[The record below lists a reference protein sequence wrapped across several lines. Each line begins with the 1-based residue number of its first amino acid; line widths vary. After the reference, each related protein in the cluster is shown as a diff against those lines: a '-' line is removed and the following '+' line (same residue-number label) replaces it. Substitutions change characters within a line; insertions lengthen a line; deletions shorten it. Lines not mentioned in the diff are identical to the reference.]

1 MATIS
6 SAVILDGIATL
17 AISDATGFQPGAV
30 AYIFGVGNGLD
41 GARQLTAVNGDDDEI
56 SYTTSKP
63 NTTAA
68 ITPTAAVA
76 ETAVTW
82 IDEEAVEWFIGIELA
97 SGADE
102 DYLASVTSG
111 ANEWSYRRRYAAGY
125 DDHPANVPS
134 ASVKAGTVMYAGL
147 LYRER
152 GSADVYASFD
162 QMGSAPI
169 GSLVQV
175 MRLLGINRGA
185 IA

>member
-1 MATIS
+1 MATIN
-6 SAVILDGIATL
+6 SAAILDGIATL
-17 AISDATGFQPGAV
+17 AISDASGFEPGAV

-41 GARQLTAVNGDDDEI
+41 GARQLISVNGNDDEI
-56 SYTTSKP
+56 SYSTSKP
-63 NTTAA
+63 NTTAE
-68 ITPTAAVA
+68 IMPTGAVV

-82 IDEEAVEWFIGIELA
+82 IDTQDVEIFIGIELA
-97 SGADE
+97 SEADE
-102 DYLASVTSG
+102 DYLASVTAG
-111 ANEWSYRRRYAAGY
+111 ANEWAYRRRYAAGY

-175 MRLLGINRGA
+175 MRLLGINRA
-185 IA
+185 AVA

>member
-6 SAVILDGIATL
+6 SAEILDGIVTL
-17 AISDATGFQPGAV
+17 AISDATGFEPGAV

-41 GARQLTAVNGDDDEI
+41 GARQLTAVNLGNDAI
-56 SYTTSKP
+56 SYTTTKP
-63 NTTAA
+63 NTTTA
-68 ITPTAAVA
+68 ITPTGAVA
-76 ETAVTW
+76 NIAVTW
-82 IDEEAVEWFIGIELA
+82 IDTADVEVFIGIELA
-97 SGADE
+97 SEADE
-102 DYLASVTSG
+102 DYLVSVTAG
-111 ANEWSYRRRYAAGY
+111 ANEWAYRRRYAAGY

-169 GSLVQV
+169 GSLIQV

-185 IA
+185 VA